1 VTPYDPAVETGDR
14 PPGRRRGRGGTL
26 LAGLGLLVA
35 VAALTQLAA
44 LWLLPRLIMDRAMA
58 AVQGPAP
65 PAPALPP
72 LTDHT
77 QRRIVM
83 PSPDLAYATCA
94 WDLSRGP
101 LHVRADL
108 GGLRYGSIALYART
122 SDNFFVLNDRQAAG
136 RPVELLL
143 LGPGARE
150 DPSRLPAATRVRAP
164 TTRGL
169 LLMRVLIG
177 DPATDTAAAEA
188 ARRSLR
194 CDPLPAAG
202 R

>member
-1 VTPYDPAVETGDR
+1 MTPRGPAAATGGR
-14 PPGRRRGRGGTL
+14 APGGLRGRSGRL

-44 LWLLPRLIMDRAMA
+44 LWLLPRLVMGRAMA

-122 SDNFFVLNDRQAAG
+122 SDNFFVLNDRQAAD

-143 LGPGARE
+143 LGPGARD
-150 DPSRLPAATRVRAP
+150 DPSRLPSATRVRAP
-164 TTRGL
+164 TARGL
-169 LLMRVLIG
+169 LLMRALIG
-177 DPATDTAAAEA
+177 DPASDTAAAEA

-194 CDPLPAAG
+194 CEQVPDAAG
-202 R
+202 